1 MSTMDRTRPRPP
13 ADRAAVI
20 RSALVI
26 GASTGLYAAAFGAV
40 AVAAGAS
47 VAQSMVLSL
56 LVFTGGSQ
64 FAATGVLDGGGS
76 PAAALGAGW
85 LLGVRNAFYGLRVAP
100 LLRGWSLP
108 RRLLAAHWTLD
119 ESAGMAIVQED
130 DATAR
135 LAFWATGASIFVLWN
150 VGTVVGAVGASAIGD
165 PEQYGLDAAAPAAF
179 VAFLAPALRTPA
191 ARGICAASVA
201 VCAAAVPL
209 TRPGVPVLL
218 AAVPALGYAAWATLG
233 RRR

>member
-1 MSTMDRTRPRPP
+1 VHAGTQVEVCIEQRDDVIHVEVRDHRRASVLVGAEPP
-13 ADRAAVI
+13 GPEDTHGRGLFLVDALAAAWGITEQPDGKVIWFDVTDGSDHPAPTADRAAVI

-85 LLGVRNAFYGLRVAP
+85 LLGVRNAF
-100 LLRGWSLP
+100 
-108 RRLLAAHWTLD
+108 
-119 ESAGMAIVQED
+119 
-130 DATAR
+130 
-135 LAFWATGASIFVLWN
+135 
-150 VGTVVGAVGASAIGD
+150 
-165 PEQYGLDAAAPAAF
+165 
-179 VAFLAPALRTPA
+179 
-191 ARGICAASVA
+191 
-201 VCAAAVPL
+201 
-209 TRPGVPVLL
+209 
-218 AAVPALGYAAWATLG
+218 
-233 RRR
+233 